1 MREQGGDETFRDVRI
16 IAAQEPRGCR
26 DERLLGAQFI
36 PAGKLSGKTIGLAGR
51 VATIHHQHHNIST
64 ARWSQHG
71 ATSFSTAAPRL
82 PTRCRSRFL
91 GGRGSPPL

>member
-1 MREQGGDETFRDVRI
+1 
-16 IAAQEPRGCR
+16 
-26 DERLLGAQFI
+26 
-36 PAGKLSGKTIGLAGR
+36 LAGR

-71 ATSFSTAAPRL
+71 ATSFSTTAPRL

-91 GGRGSPPL
+91 WGEVQIPL